1 MALELASGVS
11 QKPESILKKEK
22 EMRRPIAALKTLIRL
37 DFLLIFI
44 LGLFL
49 ANGCGKKQQESELAQ
64 QQNAK
69 DVVKEGDVVKV
80 EYKGSLEDGTVFDES
95 KEGEPLIFVVGSGQ
109 IIPGFDKAVVG
120 MKLNEEKKV
129 TIQKEDAYGERDETL
144 VKVFPRNILPEN
156 LKPRKDMILSMR
168 DNNGRILPAK
178 VVEVTADSLTLDL
191 NHPLAGKN
199 LVFDIKVIGIE

>member
-49 ANGCGKKQQESELAQ
+49 ASGCGKKQQESELAQ

>member
-1 MALELASGVS
+1 
-11 QKPESILKKEK
+11 
-22 EMRRPIAALKTLIRL
+22 MRRPIAALKTLIRL

>member
-1 MALELASGVS
+1 VALELASGVS

-49 ANGCGKKQQESELAQ
+49 ASGCGKKQQESELAQ